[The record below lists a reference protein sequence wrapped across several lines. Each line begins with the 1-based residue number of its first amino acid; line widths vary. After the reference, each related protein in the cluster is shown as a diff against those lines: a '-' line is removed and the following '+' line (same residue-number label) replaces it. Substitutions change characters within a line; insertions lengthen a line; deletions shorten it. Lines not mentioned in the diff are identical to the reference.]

1 MKTISVLAL
10 FLLFSTTLLAQKES
24 SGTFWKPSPANYEV
38 KRALEIE
45 ALPFVYL
52 SQGYHVGVGY
62 RLQKFRFRASIID
75 AGTFNS
81 ENSNDKFERFE
92 TKGTFGIFAGYN
104 IWKNLETYVFVD
116 RQVFDIKQKTTSET
130 KQLTS
135 VTPGL
140 GISYQFF
147 IGRYFYVQP
156 GLHLYMRGSQEAKFS
171 DNTTYSLSTVDFF
184 PVVRFGV
191 RPWKKF

>member
-1 MKTISVLAL
+1 MKTISVLGL
-10 FLLFSTTLLAQKES
+10 FLLFSATLLAQKES

-45 ALPFVYL
+45 VLPFVYL
-52 SQGYHVGVGY
+52 SQGYHVAVGY

-116 RQVFDIKQKTTSET
+116 RQVFDIKQKTTYET

-140 GISYQFF
+140 GISYQS
-147 IGRYFYVQP
+147 G
-156 GLHLYMRGSQEAKFS
+156 G
-171 DNTTYSLSTVDFF
+171 
-184 PVVRFGV
+184 
-191 RPWKKF
+191 